1 MCLNTS
7 PVGNVKGGFVRF
19 KASFPNLC
27 VSRDSSQCSTLA
39 PLSQPCMPVANV
51 GPTKILSFL
60 HLGSQQDVMNQDLM
74 HVNGINYVLNI
85 SKTCPAP
92 KYVPEANFCR
102 IPIHDNY
109 CEKILPF
116 LQEAMAFIDK
126 ARSANGAVIIH
137 CYAGISRS
145 PTVAIAYIMQHLN
158 MTSEEAYRYVKDKR
172 PTISPNFNFLGQLL
186 EHEKLLNQQRKA
198 TAAKSPHST
207 AASTGSQRNNN
218 DQSKSSVAMPASPDP
233 SERPWTSKRTKVT
246 ACQSLPL
253 PVRGSDLKKPLKR
266 SPTKTLERPKGLEL
280 KKVTEMGPIFLNK
293 PCMKKGVRM
302 HALSPIKTPDDP
314 LFQVGIMTSNL
325 SVNSPEVRNCNP
337 FVEACKKMATDVP
350 KPSKPSGKSPSLS
363 RKREREASWTDT
375 TMEMAEKALQA
386 TQEKENVENPKSS
399 AYSQITIGV
408 LPSAPS
414 DEQKETEFVKHDG
427 SKGGKLRIGQGK
439 LASLKLAIP
448 TNQVT
453 VQSKT
458 PVSGTILSTPS
469 TTTESPSN
477 LYFKRQLSEQSA
489 SSDTSSGVLCNSSS
503 SASLES
509 QSVLGSG
516 QSNISSID
524 SGLTPSSS
532 GVMSPEEEA
541 SRLQLSHS
549 QDVIRSQTQQTEINP
564 FRFPHKSKDLSPS
577 PPRPH
582 KEPLS
587 RQRHR
592 DRDTSMET
600 RQIHRD
606 HLQKVPESHLSNSK
620 KSLES
625 YSSESSGTD
634 SPRRSGS
641 YERLLDS
648 DVVDSWCSRTRNF
661 APLKSASC
669 EEISSC
675 AREAVA
681 EIVVRERYER
691 VPTYERI
698 QNYDCEMDDDID
710 SRSLSSQRSLSSSCE
725 MIEVS

>member
-1 MCLNTS
+1 MCLDI
-7 PVGNVKGGFVRF
+7 PILGNVKGGFVRF
-19 KASFPNLC
+19 KASYPNLC

-116 LQEAMAFIDK
+116 LKEAMAFIDK

-186 EHEKLLNQQRKA
+186 EHEKLLNLQRKSTISKQPSA
-198 TAAKSPHST
+198 PSQKS
-207 AASTGSQRNNN
+207 NV
-218 DQSKSSVAMPASPDP
+218 DQSKSSVSGSHDP
-233 SERPWTSKRTKVT
+233 SERPWTSKRSKVT

-253 PVRGSDLKKPLKR
+253 PLRGSDLLKKPLKR

-280 KKVTEMGPIFLNK
+280 KKVTEMGPIFLTK
-293 PCMKKGVRM
+293 PCLKSVRM
-302 HALSPIKTPDDP
+302 RALSPIKTPDDP
-314 LFQVGIMTSNL
+314 LLQVGIMTSNL

-337 FVEACKKMATDVP
+337 FVEACKKMATEVP
-350 KPSKPSGKSPSLS
+350 KAKPSGKSPSLS

-375 TMEMAEKALQA
+375 SIEKAEKALQA
-386 TQEKENVENPKSS
+386 TQEKENVEISKSS

-414 DEQKETEFVKHDG
+414 DEQKEVGKHEG
-427 SKGGKLRIGQGK
+427 KVGKLRIGQG
-439 LASLKLAIP
+439 SLKLAIP
-448 TNQVT
+448 TNQVQNKST
-453 VQSKT
+453 ADT
-458 PVSGTILSTPS
+458 GLSTPS

-477 LYFKRQLSEQSA
+477 LYFKRQLSEQS
-489 SSDTSSGVLCNSSS
+489 DTSSGVLCTSSS
-503 SASLES
+503 TASLES
-509 QSVLGSG
+509 QCVLGSG
-516 QSNISSID
+516 QSTVSSID
-524 SGLTPSSS
+524 SGLTPSS
-532 GVMSPEEEA
+532 GVMSPEEDVSCLQPSQEVII
-541 SRLQLSHS
+541 SRP
-549 QDVIRSQTQQTEINP
+549 QQIEINP
-564 FRFPHKSKDLSPS
+564 FRFPQKSKDLSPS
-577 PPRPH
+577 PPRRH

-592 DRDTSMET
+592 DITGESS
-600 RQIHRD
+600 RQRHRD
-606 HLQKVPESHLSNSK
+606 HLQKVPDLHLSNSK

-641 YERLLDS
+641 YEGLLDC
-648 DVVDSWCSRTRNF
+648 DVVDAWCSRTRNF
-661 APLKSASC
+661 TPLKSASC

-681 EIVVRERYER
+681 EIVVRERFER

-698 QNYDCEMDDDID
+698 QNFDCEMDDDVD